1 MFNNFN
7 VRLIRLLKYE
17 CLILICDLQEITQQ
31 DPAVLVSQVAAE
43 RKAARAKE
51 ARAKEARAEEAC
63 MDDDAYGTEDGDDDD
78 AEDDNGG
85 ERATDLE
92 PETESKKRQK
102 VRGPNKTVKSE
113 HFAETGATHALIR
126 RATPFW
132 NSSDTAVDV
141 FDSASHDER
150 LKGAL
155 AAVLAYNI
163 NGLRAQAPSIFVKDF
178 MRHSMQQAASSAD
191 KVKTIYIH
199 AAT

>member
-7 VRLIRLLKYE
+7 VRLIRLLKYAR
-17 CLILICDLQEITQQ
+17 LIFICYLQETTQQ

-43 RKAARAKE
+43 KKAARAE
-51 ARAKEARAEEAC
+51 EARAEEARA
-63 MDDDAYGTEDGDDDD
+63 DDDADGTEDGDDDD

-92 PETESKKRQK
+92 PETESKKRMK
-102 VRGPNKTVKSE
+102 VGGPNKTVKSE
-113 HFAETGATHALIR
+113 HFAETGATHALIG

-132 NSSDTAVDV
+132 NSSDTALTAVDI
-141 FDSASHDER
+141 FDPASHDER

-155 AAVLAYNI
+155 AAVQAYNI
-163 NGLRAQAPSIFVKDF
+163 NGLRAQAPSIFVKNF
-178 MRHSMQQAASSAD
+178 MQHSMQQAASSAN

-199 AAT
+199 VAI